1 MLLGEEGSDEPDQG
15 GAVGEDPDDIGPP
28 PGLLLRRS
36 FNRPSRVVQ
45 SQTGDLESA
54 VEPVE
59 VIGQGVCHSVEASG
73 FVGPAAVAG
82 VGFECLDV
90 GALRLERVAEIGSG
104 DEVVAGLAD
113 VGVGD
118 SAITG
123 ASPPVL
129 RSSSM
134 PGSRGCRRT
143 GRSGAGASPPQAAD
157 CARR

>member
-113 VGVGD
+113 VGVG
-118 SAITG
+118 ATPR
-123 ASPPVL
+123 SPAPR

-134 PGSRGCRRT
+134 PGSRGVQADRPIRCRRIT
-143 GRSGAGASPPQAAD
+143 APSCRLCP
-157 CARR
+157 